1 MIPFLHIRLVQCV
14 VAMAVLGIANPQSLR
29 EAALARNIL
38 VGAAVRP
45 SLFSEAAYS
54 ATLGRE
60 FNMVQAEDV
69 MKWWTVRH
77 TAGAFDFRE
86 GDQVVQFALA
96 HRMKVRG
103 HCLVWDHNNPEW
115 LAQGH
120 FTPAQLS
127 QLLQEHI
134 ATVMKHNAARS
145 SHGMW

>member
-1 MIPFLHIRLVQCV
+1 MIPFLHVRLVQCLL
-14 VAMAVLGIANPQSLR
+14 AMAVLWIANPQTLR
-29 EAALARNIL
+29 EAALTRNIL
-38 VGAAVRP
+38 VDTAVRP

-77 TAGAFDFRE
+77 TAIAFDSRE

-103 HCLVWDHNNPEW
+103 HCLVWDHNNPDW
-115 LAQGH
+115 LAQIP
-120 FTPAQLS
+120 T
-127 QLLQEHI
+127 
-134 ATVMKHNAARS
+134 AARAHRD
-145 SHGMW
+145 SHEAVRQPGFCMGCGERGLG

>member
-1 MIPFLHIRLVQCV
+1 
-14 VAMAVLGIANPQSLR
+14 MAVLWIANPQTLR
-29 EAALARNIL
+29 EAALTRNIL
-38 VGAAVRP
+38 VGTAVRP

-60 FNMVQAEDV
+60 FNIVQAEDV

-103 HCLVWDHNNPEW
+103 HCWSGITTIRTGWRRDISL
-115 LAQGH
+115 
-120 FTPAQLS
+120 QLS
-127 QLLQEHI
+127 YPNCYKSPSRQ
-134 ATVMKHNAARS
+134 S
-145 SHGMW
+145 

>member
-1 MIPFLHIRLVQCV
+1 MKFFLRNRLVECLLV
-14 VAMAVLGIANPQSLR
+14 TAVLGNASPQTLR

-77 TAGAFDFRE
+77 TPGSFDFRE

-96 HRMKVRG
+96 HRSQQSRLVSARTFHSNSAIPTASRSHCNSHEALCGPGLRMGCGERG
-103 HCLVWDHNNPEW
+103 F
-115 LAQGH
+115 G
-120 FTPAQLS
+120 
-127 QLLQEHI
+127 
-134 ATVMKHNAARS
+134 
-145 SHGMW
+145 